1 MLYGNVCFR
10 PRVIGCTFELAE
22 SVFAF
27 CRILCV
33 QILYHSSGQ
42 AMVRDFFYNKILQ
55 KAERKEENG
64 NEKKISCWF
73 IDWSNDL
80 LPGSDRVFRG

>member
-27 CRILCV
+27 CRLFSIRMSREACHPLFV
-33 QILYHSSGQ
+33 YKSFTI
-42 AMVRDFFYNKILQ
+42 AVARP
-55 KAERKEENG
+55 
-64 NEKKISCWF
+64 W
-73 IDWSNDL
+73 
-80 LPGSDRVFRG
+80 